1 MEQLVRDMLRDGV
14 IHPSTSPFSSLVLL
28 VRKKDGTWHFC
39 VDYLALN
46 AVTVRD
52 RFLFPT
58 INELYCA
65 QFFCKLN
72 LLSNYHQIWVG
83 MKDIEKTAFHTHEG
97 HYEFLVMP
105 FGLPNTPSTFQATM
119 NDVFCLYLCHFML
132 VFFNDILVY
141 SPYWDAHLEQL

>member
-1 MEQLVRDMLRDGV
+1 MLRDGV

-39 VDYLALN
+39 VDYRALN

-52 RFLFPT
+52 RFLIPT

-72 LLSNYHQIWVG
+72 LLSNYHQIWVR

-119 NDVFCLYLCHFML
+119 NDVFCLYSCHFML

-141 SPYWDAHLEQL
+141 SSYWDAHLEQL